1 MSIFQIFIL
10 LFIVA
15 GYILPVV
22 LTATSKKV
30 KGVEK
35 LGWVVVVLVS
45 AWIGFLVFLAVTTL
59 SSNRLQPTEKQ

>member
-1 MSIFQIFIL
+1 MSIFQILIL

-59 SSNRLQPTEKQ
+59 ASNKRPPIEEQ

>member
-1 MSIFQIFIL
+1 MSIFQILIL

-15 GYILPVV
+15 GYILPVA

>member
-1 MSIFQIFIL
+1 MSIFQILIL

-22 LTATSKKV
+22 LTANSKKV